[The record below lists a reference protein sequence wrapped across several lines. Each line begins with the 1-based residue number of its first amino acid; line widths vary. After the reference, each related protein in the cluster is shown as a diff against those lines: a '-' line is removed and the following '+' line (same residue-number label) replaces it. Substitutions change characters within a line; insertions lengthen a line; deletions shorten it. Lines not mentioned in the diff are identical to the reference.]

1 MIKIHVLFELSY
13 AWQLLPDIIFNHFLW
28 KSQELFSASFIFGW
42 RQYFFRSI
50 FDEINDGKELKS
62 CNSVKTFTYGR
73 GCDSSLMELRFF
85 CSVQKQ
91 VFSCQAQKI
100 CIIIL
105 LVMTR
110 FMFLCSNKYNIEN
123 NLFLN
128 TDDKNNILLIQ
139 TWNA

>member
-1 MIKIHVLFELSY
+1 ME
-13 AWQLLPDIIFNHFLW
+13 
-28 KSQELFSASFIFGW
+28 
-42 RQYFFRSI
+42 R
-50 FDEINDGKELKS
+50 S

-73 GCDSSLMELRFF
+73 GCDSSLMKLKFF

-91 VFSCQAQKI
+91 VFSCPAQKI
-100 CIIIL
+100 NYYYFL

-110 FMFLCSNKYNIEN
+110 FTFMCSNKYNVEK

-128 TDDKNNILLIQ
+128 TDYKNNILLIQ

>member
-1 MIKIHVLFELSY
+1 MLGSCFQMSL
-13 AWQLLPDIIFNHFLW
+13 FNHFFVEVSGVVF
-28 KSQELFSASFIFGW
+28 SQIYFWMKAI
-42 RQYFFRSI
+42 YFFRSI

-73 GCDSSLMELRFF
+73 GCDCNLMELRFFFF

-100 CIIIL
+100 NYYYVL

-110 FMFLCSNKYNIEN
+110 FMFLGSNKYSVEN